1 MLLAVGITSCSGWLD
16 VKPKKT
22 VEEEELFSR
31 EIGFKEALTG
41 AYIKM
46 TSTSLYTRELSY
58 GFIDILGQRY
68 KNGKSGTQS
77 FQNGLYYTFPSSL
90 TESTTNAIWE
100 KTYNIIADLN
110 NLLYWVDKSKQVLST
125 PGYYEIIKGEA
136 LGLRAFLH
144 FDLLRMFGPVYKE
157 HPGANSI
164 CYRTVFSRESAELLP
179 AGTVIDSVVADL
191 KQAEVLLKD
200 KDPLSFDFPQSSYE
214 AEDME
219 GDPFLVYRHKRMNLY
234 AVKALLAR
242 VYLYAGEKGKAA
254 GYAGEVIGSGL
265 FEPISD
271 NSIDRIF
278 SKEIIFSVYIDKFAD
293 QVANQFIDGNYK
305 ITDRKFLVEMFE
317 VAVDGANDIRLREG
331 VGFDYDAFA
340 IGTRK
345 YKQENMWIST
355 ENTVPL
361 IRLPEM
367 YYILAECEQDY
378 DKSAAYLNVIRDARG
393 IDEISYRTET
403 AKLNEIEKEY
413 RKEFYGEGQL
423 FYFYKRHFYSTF
435 LHCPVAPMTEDNYR
449 FSLPENEVLFGKT
462 N

>member
-22 VEEEELFSR
+22 VEEELFSR

-179 AGTVIDSVVADL
+179 LPDDFF
-191 KQAEVLLKD
+191 E
-200 KDPLSFDFPQSSYE
+200 LS
-214 AEDME
+214 
-219 GDPFLVYRHKRMNLY
+219 
-234 AVKALLAR
+234 
-242 VYLYAGEKGKAA
+242 
-254 GYAGEVIGSGL
+254 
-265 FEPISD
+265 
-271 NSIDRIF
+271 
-278 SKEIIFSVYIDKFAD
+278 
-293 QVANQFIDGNYK
+293 
-305 ITDRKFLVEMFE
+305 
-317 VAVDGANDIRLREG
+317 
-331 VGFDYDAFA
+331 
-340 IGTRK
+340 
-345 YKQENMWIST
+345 
-355 ENTVPL
+355 
-361 IRLPEM
+361 
-367 YYILAECEQDY
+367 
-378 DKSAAYLNVIRDARG
+378 
-393 IDEISYRTET
+393 
-403 AKLNEIEKEY
+403 
-413 RKEFYGEGQL
+413 
-423 FYFYKRHFYSTF
+423 
-435 LHCPVAPMTEDNYR
+435 
-449 FSLPENEVLFGKT
+449 
-462 N
+462 